1 MKTGIQYMYLRRLE
15 LAPQDSGEK
24 MGWTQLGKKKT
35 TKSAK
40 SLITWYPFTPLSH
53 SNHCVHNISPF
64 SHCVQYLKNKICFL
78 FIFFSRN
85 R

>member
-53 SNHCVHNISPF
+53 
-64 SHCVQYLKNKICFL
+64 
-78 FIFFSRN
+78 
-85 R
+85 